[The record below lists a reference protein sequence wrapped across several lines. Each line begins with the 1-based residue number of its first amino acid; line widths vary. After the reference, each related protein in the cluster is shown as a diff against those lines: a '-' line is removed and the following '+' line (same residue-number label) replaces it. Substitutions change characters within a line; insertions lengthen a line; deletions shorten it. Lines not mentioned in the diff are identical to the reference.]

1 MLHSYSCSYLNF
13 ASINRSSSTI
23 RFELAIGSGTGQGDL
38 LRSTTSSAP
47 TADAFRGATDAD
59 DAVAGVETVDAA
71 GAETGT
77 PAPPTTVE
85 APAAVVEAMAG
96 TTTPPVGLAPIAFP

>member
-1 MLHSYSCSYLNF
+1 M
-13 ASINRSSSTI
+13 
-23 RFELAIGSGTGQGDL
+23 